1 MMTMYSDKLTID
13 DAMVTMGS
21 TPDEKKAWEE
31 CMVKAQSMLG
41 MIEGGAVMGVSMN
54 DAKTTALISLRVKD
68 AAAFRTTIADTM
80 ALLAKTGWGT
90 VKLENA
96 GDTMTLTTTANAQ
109 RVKDVMDVFNA
120 GPVAEEVAAAQEQ
133 ALAQAT
139 QPQTIVMTFKGN
151 EVLMTQ
157 SQGGKPMDMSVKPGA
172 TDIRNTLGANAWGT
186 ADWFATLELR
196 ALMANTMAQPG
207 IEGLEAFK
215 DLANGMPVMVRAWQ
229 GVQGNTT
236 RLTLQANLKEVQT
249 FVADMEAA
257 AKKAAAKDGKDEDE
271 DDDDDDDDDDEDED
285 EKGEGKEGA
294 KSGQDKD

>member
-1 MMTMYSDKLTID
+1 
-13 DAMVTMGS
+13 
-21 TPDEKKAWEE
+21 
-31 CMVKAQSMLG
+31 MLG

-68 AAAFRTTIADTM
+68 AAAFRTTVADTM
-80 ALLAKTGWGT
+80 ALVAKTGWGT
-90 VKLENA
+90 VKVENA
-96 GDTMTLTTTANAQ
+96 GDTMTVTTTTNVE
-109 RVKDVMDVFNA
+109 RVKDIMDVFNA
-120 GPVAEEVAAAQEQ
+120 GPVPEEVAAAQDK

-151 EVLMTQ
+151 EVLVTQ
-157 SQGGKPMDMSVKPGA
+157 SQGGKPMDMSAKPGA

-196 ALMANTMAQPG
+196 ALMANIMAQPG

-236 RLTLQANLKEVQT
+236 RLTLQANMKELQT

-257 AKKAAAKDGKDEDE
+257 AKKAEAKAGKGGKDEDE
-271 DDDDDDDDDDEDED
+271 DEDED
-285 EKGEGKEGA
+285 EKDESKEGA
-294 KSGQDKD
+294 KSDQDKD